1 MACGPSAFEFENVL
15 RRNRGTARPG
25 GGEKQ
30 AVWWGTAEHE
40 TRGIIEDGRAD
51 TIGIALSAWEDAPM
65 PSVRSSIPGRSG
77 PCGRPRPRT
86 HRPILSPLTRTV
98 KLGCSLTS
106 TVHCRRYPLYRWL
119 CHFAIFP
126 SCAPGGSHDGPLSYR
141 DREFPCYM
149 RHKVRAY

>member
-1 MACGPSAFEFENVL
+1 MNSKTFCEEIAGP
-15 RRNRGTARPG
+15 RGQEAVRSKLSG
-25 GGEKQ
+25 GGPQ
-30 AVWWGTAEHE
+30 STRRAVLL
-40 TRGIIEDGRAD
+40 RDGRAD